1 MSSLLRPLFRL
12 ALCTAVITAAA
23 GCDSDDHSTHPADAT
38 SGDSSDTSS
47 DTASSGKSY
56 QPFQQANLANQLLR
70 VSAWQSINTL
80 RKSADFKAE
89 HFGES
94 CGKWSTSATTAS
106 DPSKFGSL
114 YVETANLSAKV
125 AGRKD
130 VHSYANPVEL
140 GKQLDAAI
148 CAAIEAGGKAGATPR
163 DSVGSIDWH
172 AQIVDKS
179 LQHFFYASLFNYLLD
194 GSRKGYDEGVG
205 YYGMSL
211 DGAEGI
217 GLAGTVASRDAN
229 CGTTYGNQ
237 IWELLRSGR
246 GKLDAALTAEGKSG
260 NEDKLSKLTP
270 ELQALASE
278 IDSKILEVLALS
290 LGREVIGIQKGDKA
304 SIKLIEGRMFAA
316 MLLPHVADWD
326 KQKGTQHAAA
336 LQTLSQDDPSKVD
349 TAKVL
354 AAIQAIWGLDV
365 ATLCK

>member
-1 MSSLLRPLFRL
+1 MTSLLRPLTRL
-12 ALCTAVITAAA
+12 ALCAAVLSAAA
-23 GCDSDDHSTHPADAT
+23 GCDSDDHTTHPADASSDAS
-38 SGDSSDTSS
+38 SGDS
-47 DTASSGKSY
+47 AAAGKSY

-94 CGKWSTSATTAS
+94 CGKWSTSVTTAS

-114 YVETANLSAKV
+114 YVETANLSVKV
-125 AGRKD
+125 QGRKD

-140 GKQLDAAI
+140 GKKLDAAI
-148 CAAIEAGGKAGATPR
+148 CAAIEAGAKAGATPR

-217 GLAGTVASRDAN
+217 GLAGTVASRDGN
-229 CGTTYGNQ
+229 CGTTYASQ
-237 IWELLRSGR
+237 IWGLLRSGR
-246 GKLDAALTAEGKSG
+246 DKLDAALIAEGKTG
-260 NEDKLSKLTP
+260 NEDKLSKPTA

-290 LGREVIGIQKGDKA
+290 LGREVIGIQKGDKP

-316 MLLPHVADWD
+316 MLLPYVAQWD
-326 KQKGTQHAAA
+326 QQKGTQHAAA
-336 LQTLSQDDPSKVD
+336 LQTLSQDDPAKAEP
-349 TAKVL
+349 AKVL

>member
-1 MSSLLRPLFRL
+1 MKTTAWILASLL
-12 ALCTAVITAAA
+12 ACTSACEA
-23 GCDSDDHSTHPADAT
+23 DDHSAHPADASDAST
-38 SGDSSDTSS
+38 SDTSS
-47 DTASSGKSY
+47 GDAKGDTSSAGSSY

-70 VSAWQSINTL
+70 VAAWQSINTL
-80 RKSADFKAE
+80 RKSPDFKAE

-94 CGKWSTSATTAS
+94 CGNWSTSATAAS
-106 DPSKFGSL
+106 DPSKFASL

-130 VHSYANPVEL
+130 IHPYANPVEL

-148 CAAIEAGGKAGATPR
+148 CNAIEAGGKAGATAR
-163 DSVGSIDWH
+163 DSAGSIDWH

-194 GSRKGYDEGVG
+194 GSRKGYDEGIG

-211 DGAEGI
+211 DGAEAV

-229 CGTTYGNQ
+229 CGTTYASQ
-237 IWELLRSGR
+237 IWQLLRSGR
-246 GKLDAALTAEGKSG
+246 GKLDAALTAEGKTG

-270 ELQALASE
+270 DLQALASE
-278 IDSKILEVLALS
+278 VDGKILEVLALS
-290 LGREVIGIQKGDKA
+290 LGREMIGIQKGDKP
-304 SIKLIEGRMFAA
+304 SIKLIEGRMFAS
-316 MLLPHVADWD
+316 MLLPYVADWD
-326 KQKGTQHAAA
+326 KQKATQHAAA
-336 LQTLSQDDPSKVD
+336 LQSLSQDDPAKAE

-354 AAIQAIWGLDV
+354 AAIQAVWGLDV